1 MKLHHTK
8 YKENYKDFIL
18 GCLDVDKKT
27 SRAERVKYLLNRF
40 TKECGFNIERLG
52 KRKALADWLS
62 GLAIPIPFYNGDIIE
77 LAKNMGSV
85 DSELTTKQEDKIIN
99 SYWDFM
105 ADMILLLENEMKGE
119 TMTIYE
125 IKRLT
130 KKTAPH
136 FFSRDTMQFFGQ
148 TLKDFKVYK
157 QRDGRFKIVAPSG
170 SDWSNDLQ
178 TIRFFNPLNNELEYK

>member
-18 GCLDVDKKT
+18 GCLDVDEKT
-27 SRAERVKYLLNRF
+27 SREDRIKYLFNRF
-40 TKECGFNIERLG
+40 NKEYDFNIKRLG

-77 LAKNMGSV
+77 LAKSMGSA

-105 ADMILLLENEMKGE
+105 ANMILLLEEEIKPKEEIIE
-119 TMTIYE
+119 TMLFRKY
-125 IKRLT
+125 
-130 KKTAPH
+130 
-136 FFSRDTMQFFGQ
+136 G
-148 TLKDFKVYK
+148 
-157 QRDGRFKIVAPSG
+157 
-170 SDWSNDLQ
+170 
-178 TIRFFNPLNNELEYK
+178 